1 MNIALFTDTYLPDI
15 NGVAS
20 STDILFHELKK
31 NGHHVLLV
39 TTILPSGSDYID
51 EDQNILR
58 LPGLDLKKMYGYRA
72 ANIYSIKGMRELKEF
87 DPDIIH
93 IQTEFGIGIFGRIA
107 GEILNV
113 PVCYTYHTMW
123 SDYSHYIVPGSFKPI
138 DTAAK
143 RVIEKISKIYGDTCA
158 ELIVPSIKTA
168 QALKSYGLVNEINV
182 VPTGLMLDK
191 FSQVHRNEKLISD
204 IQKTYHLENK
214 FVVTFLGR
222 IAPEKSIDMLLYAFR
237 KIKNITEDIV
247 LMIVGGGPQ
256 LEELKQLAIDLDID
270 DVVIFTGPKESE
282 LVPSFYHASSIFVS
296 GSLTETQGLTFIE
309 AMASGISVL
318 ARFDKNLEDV
328 IIDGRNG
335 FFFTDEND
343 LVQKIIDLSQKD
355 LTLLNQHAIEDANQ
369 YSSENFYKNIMK
381 VYEKALSKH
390 QYCYRV
396 QSIVKD
402 EDAFLITFG
411 FDNHEVYIRL
421 SKSIVERYDLSIGKV
436 IDREQ
441 LEALKDYEQVDI
453 AYHQALKYLTYKDYS
468 YSMMKQR
475 LASKNDFT
483 DIQIEMTMEL
493 LMQKKLIDDYEYTRS
508 FLNKANRMNIGIN
521 KAVDLLKKNGVS
533 PFVIDECLEVYSSK
547 IEYDK
552 ALALI
557 EKLYN
562 ENQTRSPK
570 ALIQNIRNRLFNKG
584 FSQNVVDQA
593 INDFSFEFPSSHT
606 RMLLKKEYEKV
617 YQRYHHK
624 YEGQVLKKKLIN
636 FLIQKGY
643 DYEDIVSVI
652 EEMEEENEENQ

>member
-31 NGHHVLLV
+31 HGHHVLLV
-39 TTILPSGSDYID
+39 TTILPNGSDYED
-51 EDQNILR
+51 EDVNIMR

-87 DPDIIH
+87 SPDIIH

-138 DTAAK
+138 DNAAK
-143 RVIEKISKIYGDTCA
+143 RIIEKISKIYGDTCA
-158 ELIVPSIKTA
+158 ELIVPSVKTA
-168 QALKSYGLVNEINV
+168 QALKSYGLENEINV

-191 FSQVHRNEKLISD
+191 FSLENKNEDLVNKI
-204 IQKTYHLENK
+204 IEEYHLKDK

-222 IAPEKSIDMLLYAFR
+222 IAPEKSIEMLLYAFR

-256 LEELKQLAIDLDID
+256 LDELKQLAIDLDID

-282 LVPSFYHASSIFVS
+282 VVPSFYHASSIFVS

-335 FFFTDEND
+335 YFFSDEDD
-343 LVQKIIDLSQKD
+343 LVEKIIQLSKRD

-369 YSSENFYKNIMK
+369 YSSENFYKNIMQ

-390 QYCYRV
+390 QYCYHV
-396 QSIVKD
+396 ESIVKD
-402 EDAFLITFG
+402 DDAFLVTFG
-411 FDNHEVYIRL
+411 FDNHQVYIRL
-421 SKSIVERYDLSIGKV
+421 SKSVIERYDLSIGKV

-441 LEALKDYEQVDI
+441 LEALKDCEQVDI

-475 LASKNDFT
+475 LASKNDFS

-493 LMQKKLIDDYEYTRS
+493 LMQKKLIDDYEYTRN
-508 FLNKANRMNIGIN
+508 FFEKANRMNIGIN
-521 KAVDLLKKNGVS
+521 KAVDMLKKNGVS

-547 IEYDK
+547 MEYDK
-552 ALALI
+552 AIALI
-557 EKLYN
+557 KKLFD

-584 FSQNVVDQA
+584 FSQSVVDQA
-593 INDFSFEFPSSHT
+593 LNDFSFEFPSSHT

-617 YQRYHHK
+617 YKRYRSK
-624 YEGQVLKKKLIN
+624 YEGSTLRSKIIS

-643 DYEDIVSVI
+643 EYDDIIDII
-652 EEMEEENEENQ
+652 EEMEEEDEENQ